1 MGVSSILSSLRNNIV
16 GQNSTPTNP
25 SLPAKRTPIEIAQDT
40 GPLASLGYD
49 PLGFSTHAYPLD
61 VVNNPEI
68 GHYML
73 FYINV
78 QNNTTFPYTDV
89 RGVDVRG
96 RTIKREIANQVDL
109 DQGFTD
115 KIEYT
120 GEETFSGGGGGG
132 TVAESFSEVSINAE
146 PHRLTTCPNRR
157 LGSFSTH
164 V

>member
-78 QNNTTFPYTDV
+78 NNKTRFPYTEAETGIEV
-89 RGVDVRG
+89 GEG
-96 RTIKREIANQVDL
+96 SSTPIKKAAERVVYNE
-109 DQGFTD
+109 
-115 KIEYT
+115 
-120 GEETFSGGGGGG
+120 G
-132 TVAESFSEVSINAE
+132 TEKERSEVTSQAES
-146 PHRLTTCPNRR
+146 P
-157 LGSFSTH
+157 SFSLKFCSSNLYK
-164 V
+164 

>member
-25 SLPAKRTPIEIAQDT
+25 SLPTKRTPIEIAQDV
-40 GPLASLGYD
+40 GPLAGLGHD

-89 RGVDVRG
+89 RGVD
-96 RTIKREIANQVDL
+96 IK
-109 DQGFTD
+109 GFNSWR
-115 KIEYT
+115 Y
-120 GEETFSGGGGGG
+120 
-132 TVAESFSEVSINAE
+132 
-146 PHRLTTCPNRR
+146 HRI
-157 LGSFSTH
+157 S
-164 V
+164 